1 MKNQIVLL
9 FMTIIF
15 TSCGIMFNGVKQKVT
30 VNSEPSGAE
39 IHVNGLYT
47 GEVTPAE
54 IKVKRRVKDSPTS
67 VKKKMTY
74 TLKKEGYKDYTHVD
88 ESKFSTLTYFA
99 GAIVGG
105 FLWDPLFGVNRKYP
119 KNVNVRLSS
128 TSVTT
133 NDEIIVEKAT
143 INESSTVDNEQVNE
157 INNSN
162 VQETKTVIV
171 ENSFNSVVLVDED
184 FNDNNYG
191 WLEKTEKKS
200 TYKVQDN
207 TYYMKDNTFTL
218 RSPRHYI
225 EGFNCKDDNYI
236 LEASLQFLDKKS
248 YKMVGLGLAFSPD
261 SSIHYVFNLVV
272 EDNKKRVVITPFLGV
287 SLKTMYQDALYDQP
301 IEFND
306 DENVLKIVKQDDV
319 TTFYLNDILLISSP
333 GFVFNSSL
341 IKFNSGMLNT
351 TGVNWIKITKT
362 GTSKIVVNNENKRDI
377 AHKKIQESGVATT
390 LVENSNSKES
400 VVIADTKAKI
410 KNVEDNALAKD
421 LKYRRSSLHSM
432 MIYDPLIDY
441 HETIKNTFGNL
452 DVPTK
457 FNDHNVGP
465 YYIMSISNI
474 KQQDDQITYFF
485 NQNDIAKQ
493 LVSKW
498 FNRKSNGAYNMDLIA
513 QRGLY
518 DATAMDKVIASNLQ
532 RGNAILADA
541 GEELINKTF
550 VIVHDLKFI
559 NKEEG
564 ASILSKA
571 FSDVA
576 KENSKDGDLLGSAM
590 AGALGAGVKI
600 AGKGYMI
607 KTTSYLYRLV
617 WDEETA
623 AIFYQDYWTDSSS
636 LSIEKVEAF
645 NKANNFKLSFVG
657 SQSALADVQS
667 SIFTDKT
674 NEELIEMATVK
685 AIDKA
690 IAKLERKYE
699 EFRTKTP
706 LYSVEPIAAKIG
718 VKEGLEKG
726 DKFEVLEQQITEEGN
741 TIYKRVGVI
750 SVDKV
755 WDNSFSDE
763 EMEQLKKEGKL
774 PDQEYTTFKGSGKY
788 YPGQLIK
795 QIN

>member
-1 MKNQIVLL
+1 MAI
-9 FMTIIF
+9 TF
-15 TSCGIMFNGVKQKVT
+15 TSCGIMFNGTKQKVT
-30 VNSEPSGAE
+30 VSSDPPGAE

-88 ESKFSTLTYFA
+88 ESKFSTGTYLANVLNYGA
-99 GAIVGG
+99 GFI
-105 FLWDPLFGVNRKYP
+105 WDPIFGVNRKYP

-133 NDEIIVEKAT
+133 NDEITVEKTT
-143 INESSTVDNEQVNE
+143 INENSTVNNTP
-157 INNSN
+157 INK
-162 VQETKTVIV
+162 VEKPKTKETKTVIP
-171 ENSFNSVVLVDED
+171 ENLFKPIVLVDED
-184 FNDNNYG
+184 FSDNSFG

-207 TYYMKDNTFTL
+207 LYYMKDNTFTL
-218 RSPRHYI
+218 KSPRHHI

-236 LEASLQFLDKKS
+236 LEASFQFLDKKS

-319 TTFYLNDILLISSP
+319 TSFYLNDALLTSSP

-351 TGVNWIKITKT
+351 TSVNWIKITKT
-362 GTSKIVVNNENKRDI
+362 GVSKVVVNNENKRDI
-377 AHKKIQESGVATT
+377 AHKKIQESGIATYT
-390 LVENSNSKES
+390 LVENSSIKES
-400 VVIADTKAKI
+400 VVNSETKSKI
-410 KNVEDNALAKD
+410 KNVVENALAKD

-452 DVPTK
+452 EMPTK

-465 YYIMSISNI
+465 YYILSISNI
-474 KQQDDQITYFF
+474 KQQQDQITYFL

-493 LVSKW
+493 LISKW
-498 FNRKSNGAYNMDLIA
+498 FNRNSNGAYNMDLIA
-513 QRGLY
+513 ERGLY
-518 DATAMDKVIASNLQ
+518 DATAMDKIIASNLQ
-532 RGNAILADA
+532 RGNALLADA

-571 FSDVA
+571 LLDVA
-576 KENSKDGDLLGSAM
+576 KENSRDGDLLGSAM
-590 AGALGAGVKI
+590 TGALGAGVKI

-623 AIFYQDYWTDSSS
+623 AIFYQDYWTDSNSHSS
-636 LSIEKVEAF
+636 EKVEAF
-645 NKANNFKLSFVG
+645 NKSNNFKLSFVG
-657 SQSALADVQS
+657 SQSAMADVQS
-667 SIFTDKT
+667 SIFTNKT

-774 PDQEYTTFKGSGKY
+774 PEQEYTTFKGSGKY